1 MSERAS
7 LRSATL
13 AVALSFVVALGI
25 AEYVLRSFAPL
36 YLTAPQGTF
45 QYDTELGYRLKPG
58 IHLYQLTDHLEEVR
72 TNMLG
77 TVNYVENF
85 AGYPA
90 LVYTI
95 GDSYTQGMGSSA
107 DATYPFQLDLL
118 LNLDADG
125 HYQERYGVV
134 NLGLS
139 AFGPEQALLALE
151 RYAKQIGKPDFI
163 LYFGCDNDANDDLL
177 FQSGYR
183 HRHIV
188 DGSPAWGVWVGP
200 ALWLS
205 EFELVKRLKIAMG
218 RIRQSRILPAE
229 PGAGEPGPSVAE
241 RVWPVVE
248 RIAARA
254 RHWDA
259 KLVVGWANPGTASYR
274 WLRERAT
281 SEGIAFADWEPA
293 MESIVRK
300 QPGLSPANPHSGG
313 HWRPWANGVIARS
326 FARAMGVWP
335 AEPAA
340 PPPAR

>member
-45 QYDTELGYRLKPG
+45 QYHTELGYRLKPG

-72 TNMLG
+72 TNTLG

-134 NLGLS
+134 SLGLA

-163 LYFGCDNDANDDLL
+163 LYFGCDNDAEDDLL

-205 EFELVKRLKIAMG
+205 EFELVKRLKSRWAGSACRASCPPSRAQASRVRPSRNASG
-218 RIRQSRILPAE
+218 RWSSGSR
-229 PGAGEPGPSVAE
+229 
-241 RVWPVVE
+241 
-248 RIAARA
+248 RA
-254 RHWDA
+254 RGTGTRSSW
-259 KLVVGWANPGTASYR
+259 WAGRTREPRPTAGCARGRPPRGLPSPIGNPP
-274 WLRERAT
+274 W
-281 SEGIAFADWEPA
+281 
-293 MESIVRK
+293 
-300 QPGLSPANPHSGG
+300 SPSFGSNRDS
-313 HWRPWANGVIARS
+313 RPRT
-326 FARAMGVWP
+326 RT
-335 AEPAA
+335 PAA
-340 PPPAR
+340 TGVPGRTE